1 MTVLG
6 GLLSGEGPP
15 VLQTC
20 RFEGF
25 GGELYGRAAI
35 SHRLADL
42 QSLVSSPLLDVETA
56 RMGVWMDAEHAVV
69 GDLVHGKVQRLWLLS
84 DRVGLSLPPTIDIP
98 SDPDMM
104 QARWETRFEPRDHPE
119 LNTADAARLLNAVDT
134 WPGLEL
140 GRARPV
146 VMRAASAGSVLVA
159 LLRMEGELADGLPVP
174 IACNGLI
181 VADGNGIER
190 RLDGAGLAQARLR
203 SWNPRL

>member
-6 GLLSGEGPP
+6 CLLSGEGPP

-20 RFEGF
+20 RFEGS

-35 SHRLADL
+35 SDRLAEL
-42 QSLVSSPLLDVETA
+42 RSLVSTPLLDVETA
-56 RMGVWMDAEHAVV
+56 RMGVWMNADHAIV

-84 DRVGLSLPPTIDIP
+84 DRVNLSLPPTIDIP
-98 SDPDMM
+98 TDPDLM
-104 QARWETRFEPRDHPE
+104 QARWGVRFDPRDHPE
-119 LNTADAARLLNAVDT
+119 LNTGDADRLRNAVDN

-140 GRARPV
+140 GRVRPV
-146 VMRAASAGSVLVA
+146 VMRAASAGSVLLA
-159 LLRMEGELADGLPVP
+159 LLRMEGEVTDGRAVP

-181 VADGNGIER
+181 VADGDLIEH

-203 SWNPRL
+203 VWTPRV